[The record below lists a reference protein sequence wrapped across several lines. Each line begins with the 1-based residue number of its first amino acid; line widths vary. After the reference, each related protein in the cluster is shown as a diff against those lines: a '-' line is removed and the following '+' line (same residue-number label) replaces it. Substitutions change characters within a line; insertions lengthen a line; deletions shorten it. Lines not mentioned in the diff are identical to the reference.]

1 MAQFL
6 PNNARP
12 GSIGPTTA
20 ETIDEGLRS
29 YMLRVYNYMALG
41 VAGTAALVLVFMSNV
56 PLLKTL
62 ASTPVRLGL
71 FFAILGLG
79 FFAHKVIYS
88 GNKIAAHAAYWTY
101 CALWAALMAPFVFT
115 FFAKGQGVLVG
126 KALAITA
133 ATFAACSLVGYTT
146 KRDMTGWSGF
156 LSYAVIGLLIASL
169 VSFFF
174 ITDPGTSKTFSLII
188 SSVVVLLFAVMIAF
202 ETQMIKSMYIEAAQY
217 GDNAIN
223 QSAIFGAFALYGSI
237 VTMFQ
242 HILNILGLTSGD

>member
-1 MAQFL
+1 MSYNRFDAVQSGVQGRAIDPGLQAFMRSVYNTMGLGLLLTGGTAYALSQIPGIKETLYTSGLFYVAAFAPLVFL
-6 PNNARP
+6 MFGFTHSRIVRMPASQLMLMFSAFAVTMGVSM
-12 GSIGPTTA
+12 GSIFLVYSSADIARAFFVTA
-20 ETIDEGLRS
+20 G
-29 YMLRVYNYMALG
+29 
-41 VAGTAALVLVFMSNV
+41 
-56 PLLKTL
+56 
-62 ASTPVRLGL
+62 
-71 FFAILGLG
+71 
-79 FFAHKVIYS
+79 
-88 GNKIAAHAAYWTY
+88 
-101 CALWAALMAPFVFT
+101 
-115 FFAKGQGVLVG
+115 
-126 KALAITA
+126 
-133 ATFAACSLVGYTT
+133 TFAAMSLYGYTT